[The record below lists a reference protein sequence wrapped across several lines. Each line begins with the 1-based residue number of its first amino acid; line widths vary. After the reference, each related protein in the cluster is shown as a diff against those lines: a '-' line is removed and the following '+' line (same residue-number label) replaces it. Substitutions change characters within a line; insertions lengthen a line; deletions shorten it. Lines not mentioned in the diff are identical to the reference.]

1 MGLHNKRYY
10 QKRRQYIKQPFEVL
24 QREQR
29 HVDFVFYALLAI
41 AVLVAMGY
49 SIFKDHLFGRAV
61 FCALFLIWWTFF
73 CFKPEIH
80 RFAKKKGWEA
90 VAKLTYDEKA
100 EKCREEVVLRDE
112 RLDNPIDTDTLVL
125 VENVTDLEELEVIFF
140 DYAELQCESLCEN
153 LPLLW
158 KVGEHRYAITF
169 PCGVSR
175 QHLYELTDNLVSFL
189 PSETIHAWCRPELFK
204 RNQGEWLYLCN
215 GNNDLLHAFSD
226 DGTVWDI
233 DVDDAVLRNPHS
245 TNGYKEYPSVDWNTV
260 ERLGL
265 YF

>member
-1 MGLHNKRYY
+1 MGLHKKKYY
-10 QKRRQYIKQPFEVL
+10 QKRRQYIKEPFEL
-24 QREQR
+24 QEREQR
-29 HVDFVFYALLAI
+29 HVDFVFYALLVI

-90 VAKLTYDEKA
+90 VAKLAYDEKT
-100 EKCREEVVLRDE
+100 EKRREEVVLRDE
-112 RLDNPIDTDTLVL
+112 RLENPIDTDTLVL
-125 VENVTDLEELEVIFF
+125 VENVIDPEELEIILF
-140 DYAELQCESLCEN
+140 DYVELQCKSLGEN

-158 KVGEHRYAITF
+158 KVGENRYAITF

-175 QHLYELTDNLVSFL
+175 QHLYGLADDLVSFL
-189 PSETIHAWCRPELFK
+189 PPETIHAWCRPELFK
-204 RNQGEWLYLCN
+204 KSQGEWLYLCN
-215 GNNDLLHAFSD
+215 GKDDFLHAFSD
-226 DGTVWDI
+226 DGTAWDI
-233 DVDDAVLRNPHS
+233 DYDDAVLRNPHS
-245 TNGYKEYPSVDWNTV
+245 ASGYKEYPAINWDAA
-260 ERLGL
+260 ERFGL